1 MAEGGGSC
9 RRHGSYTGR
18 ASDMFTFA
26 KSGSKKCDV
35 RLVVTNQK
43 AHCANVGAAAWRR
56 ERCVRGCEHACMHAS
71 GWFAPRRAGACAGG
85 CAARAC
91 ARGRER
97 AHHSAGGAAAACAC
111 APPGAC
117 RGRSALGDGRRC
129 RDGMADCIW
138 AQGGEGRGAAGRRH
152 SCTRRTLVIEY
163 LWRTWQAGQCGHG
176 AVAADPFDAVLTPG
190 VTPRPRRAMDRS
202 LSRTCQTWPR
212 APRSW
217 KRSRGDVA
225 ERVLSPGRRRPLV
238 AAAELSPCW

>member
-1 MAEGGGSC
+1 MSEAWLLHRPGQRHVYVCKKWFQKVRRATRCDQPKSALRARGAPLPGGV
-9 RRHGSYTGR
+9 
-18 ASDMFTFA
+18 
-26 KSGSKKCDV
+26 SGAC
-35 RLVVTNQK
+35 
-43 AHCANVGAAAWRR
+43 VGASMR
-56 ERCVRGCEHACMHAS
+56 ACMHRDGLLIVGLARALGAALRARARGAAS
-71 GWFAPRRAGACAGG
+71 GRTTLP
-85 CAARAC
+85 
-91 ARGRER
+91 
-97 AHHSAGGAAAACAC
+97 GGAPAACAC

-202 LSRTCQTWPR
+202 
-212 APRSW
+212 
-217 KRSRGDVA
+217 
-225 ERVLSPGRRRPLV
+225 
-238 AAAELSPCW
+238 